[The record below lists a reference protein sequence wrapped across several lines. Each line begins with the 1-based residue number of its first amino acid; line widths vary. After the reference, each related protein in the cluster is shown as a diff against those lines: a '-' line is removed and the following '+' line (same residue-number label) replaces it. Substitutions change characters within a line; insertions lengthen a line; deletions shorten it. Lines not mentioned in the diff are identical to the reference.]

1 MKSKILIVIVLATL
15 LLSACQP
22 AQTSTPSEATQ
33 PVSTGEATSA
43 EAPQPADVTAEP
55 PKATLPLTASREP
68 MNGCRVTG
76 SSLQPNPTLVALFP
90 AVTENDWVKGPSDAR
105 VTILEFSDFQ

>member
-1 MKSKILIVIVLATL
+1 MKSKILIMVVLAAL
-15 LLSACQP
+15 LLGACQP
-22 AQTSTPSEATQ
+22 AQTATPNEAA
-33 PVSTGEATSA
+33 EATST
-43 EAPQPADVTAEP
+43 EAPQAADVTAEP
-55 PKATLPLTASREP
+55 PRATLPQAASGEP

-105 VTILEFSDFQ
+105 VTILDFSDFQ

>member
-1 MKSKILIVIVLATL
+1 MKSKILIMLVLATL

-22 AQTSTPSEATQ
+22 AQTATPSEAT
-33 PVSTGEATSA
+33 EAISA
-43 EAPQPADVTAEP
+43 EAPQATDVTAEP
-55 PKATLPLTASREP
+55 PKATLPLAASGEP

-76 SSLQPNPTLVALFP
+76 SQLQPNPTLVALFP

-105 VTILEFSDFQ
+105 VTILDFSDFQ

>member
-1 MKSKILIVIVLATL
+1 MKSKILILVVLAAL

-22 AQTSTPSEATQ
+22 AQTSTPSEAT
-33 PVSTGEATSA
+33 EAASA
-43 EAPQPADVTAEP
+43 EAPQAADVTAEP
-55 PKATLPLTASREP
+55 PKATLPLAASGEP

-76 SSLQPNPTLVALFP
+76 SQLQPNPTLEALFP
-90 AVTENDWVKGPSDAR
+90 AVSEEDWVIGPSDAR

>member
-1 MKSKILIVIVLATL
+1 MKSKILIMVVLATL

-22 AQTSTPSEATQ
+22 AQTATPNEAT
-33 PVSTGEATSA
+33 EATSA
-43 EAPQPADVTAEP
+43 ETPLATDVTAEP
-55 PKATLPLTASREP
+55 PKATLPLAASGEP

-76 SSLQPNPTLVALFP
+76 SQLQPNPTLVALFP

-105 VTILEFSDFQ
+105 VTILDFSDFQ